1 MESFIKDRES
11 DNITIFQ
18 VLYKTF
24 SFILLRF
31 FVVVMT
37 ILPIILLT
45 TSFADFFF
53 RLFGIQAHG
62 IVYTVFYLNFAFIG
76 FTVGLFVF
84 GFLSKTLLFYIKIAH
99 VIAITKIC
107 TDDECSYLF
116 FTSIKEVI
124 RHFLSVNLFYVA
136 DRAVLKGIHSMG
148 EFLVK
153 KEAFS
158 VLDENAQNGKLK
170 KLCLNFLG
178 KTISKTL
185 NYCDE
190 LVLSY
195 VYVQWR
201 VSDIYHSDDTLSRK
215 DKIQQSLK
223 YVVDGICLYIK
234 NCMSLMKSSFY
245 VVLTAEIFSW
255 VISLFVVFL
264 AWILLSKGVLVV
276 AFFFIFS
283 RIVYLILSYAMLEA
297 YETIALVTTFYNV
310 LYDSEEEI
318 DFASLRNK
326 LTSISPD
333 LSNLITKAF
342 GEDNLGTQSG
352 SVEDIIDGNLFDT
365 LKSDIL
371 HILRGDSDRDGR

>member
-1 MESFIKDRES
+1 M
-11 DNITIFQ
+11 TIFQ

-24 SFILLRF
+24 YFILLRF